1 MRFPWSAPP
10 APPPLPPPL
19 TIAGKVLSFTAPSV
33 TDSTFPA
40 VATTVICIVLTIMAI
55 LIAKKRTKLALLPEH
70 LRLGV
75 TLAVRTHKSG
85 AKFDVAMSSA
95 QKAAF
100 ETALVEDFDSI
111 ETSLSKV
118 DVSKATCRN
127 PADTRAILDELEKRV
142 GFAACNAQIV
152 GVLREALVARG
163 RAALAR
169 LPAAE
174 RGRSVLASRLILLL
188 KKMGKLREARLLSE
202 EALQARRATLGE
214 RHPSTLSSIHRMG
227 LLLKEMGKLD
237 EARPLLEEAA
247 HLGKAAMG
255 ERHPDTLIFA
265 ADLDALLK

>member
-1 MRFPWSAPP
+1 MISERILAVSSIRRASLRCADTALSRCSLQRTCASEVAPKMRFRDKHWATMRFPWSAPP

-40 VATTVICIVLTIMAI
+40 IATAVICIVLTIVAI
-55 LIAKKRTKLALLPEH
+55 LIVKKRTKLALLPEH

-100 ETALVEDFDSI
+100 DTALVEDFDSI

-127 PADTRAILDELEKRV
+127 PADTRAILDL
-142 GFAACNAQIV
+142 
-152 GVLREALVARG
+152 
-163 RAALAR
+163 
-169 LPAAE
+169 
-174 RGRSVLASRLILLL
+174 SLI
-188 KKMGKLREARLLSE
+188 
-202 EALQARRATLGE
+202 
-214 RHPSTLSSIHRMG
+214 HI
-227 LLLKEMGKLD
+227 
-237 EARPLLEEAA
+237 
-247 HLGKAAMG
+247 
-255 ERHPDTLIFA
+255 
-265 ADLDALLK
+265 